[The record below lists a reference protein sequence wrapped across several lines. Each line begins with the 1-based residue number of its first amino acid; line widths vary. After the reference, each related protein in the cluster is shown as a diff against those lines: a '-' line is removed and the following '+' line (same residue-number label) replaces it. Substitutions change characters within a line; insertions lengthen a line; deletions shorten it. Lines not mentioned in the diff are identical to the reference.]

1 MTETYD
7 KVIALLQRRPGKV
20 VLMQLLVR
28 IKDSPQMRIASSDDD
43 LQHRALAA
51 LLCVQSSP
59 QHLDISLDVLRWV
72 DVKLLLPP
80 LLQHHQHSVPEL
92 VHLEL
97 LLHAPGQAIGVALV
111 LEIVLDIPDLGVG
124 AAHETLYQQFTPTA
138 V

>member
-43 LQHRALAA
+43 LQHRALAT

-80 LLQHHQHSVPEL
+80 SITATIRIRSPSLTSY
-92 VHLEL
+92 
-97 LLHAPGQAIGVALV
+97 
-111 LEIVLDIPDLGVG
+111 PD
-124 AAHETLYQQFTPTA
+124 
-138 V
+138 